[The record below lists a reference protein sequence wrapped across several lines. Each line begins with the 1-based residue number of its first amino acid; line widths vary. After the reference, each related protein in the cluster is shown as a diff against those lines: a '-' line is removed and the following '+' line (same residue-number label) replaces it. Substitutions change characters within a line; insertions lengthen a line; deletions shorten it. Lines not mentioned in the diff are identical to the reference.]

1 MAASSRFKHIEL
13 IGVQGRLVLMV
24 LVVQGGAV
32 HQQMLTLAEPVTQ
45 PRLSESAARINGA
58 CLDLDSDDVRVKG
71 VQMGMLEREVT
82 ELVADL
88 MAKADD
94 NQVVAVYR
102 DGLTAMLGSFQQNNA
117 GAQQA
122 LHVFEERAFL
132 TLILNEVLSPQPND
146 VQVIIAGN
154 GRWEELSQL
163 TMILSRYGLRGQV
176 SGAVG
181 VLGPTHINYGR
192 AVSAV
197 RYISSVMTRMLA
209 NVYTDWPALPDSEA
223 RSRDAD

>member
-1 MAASSRFKHIEL
+1 L
-13 IGVQGRLVLMV
+13 IGVQGRMVLMV

-45 PRLSESAARINGA
+45 QRLSEAAARINNA
-58 CLDLDSDDVRVKG
+58 CADLDSNDVRVKA
-71 VQMGMLEREVT
+71 VQMGVLEREVI
-82 ELVADL
+82 ELVAEL
-88 MAKADD
+88 MSRAND

-102 DGLTAMLGSFQQNNA
+102 DGLTAMLGAFQQNSA

-122 LHVFEERAFL
+122 LRVFEERAFL

-154 GRWEELSQL
+154 GRWQELSQL
-163 TMILSRYGLRGQV
+163 TMILSRYGLGGQV

-197 RYISSVMTRMLA
+197 RYISSVMTRMLTH
-209 NVYTDWPALPDSEA
+209 VYTDTPALPGEE
-223 RSRDAD
+223 